1 MTIFRF
7 FWPQLC
13 APLAT
18 IRRRVFWLRH
28 ATTRR
33 RFSGCPIA
41 SPSRQFVADSFGYAI
56 AHPSFNVAIPLANA
70 LLRFFALSPSFA
82 YGFKLKRAPLWHNLI
97 QASRRRAIVT
107 YHRAD
112 GRHLIKIHPADGR
125 SSIIAPT
132 GNHRY
137 SQRRRASTATTPTGA
152 IYFKNFASPSSA
164 WAIPASCCTLPFAS
178 RTKTIR
184 CLSASL
190 HLIVAS
196 CAKSPHNHII
206 GHCRPQPHPSWTF
219 L

>member
-1 MTIFRF
+1 MRR
-7 FWPQLC
+7 PAAGSLA
-13 APLAT
+13 APSQAPRGNLSQIRLAM
-18 IRRRVFWLRH
+18 
-28 ATTRR
+28 
-33 RFSGCPIA
+33 
-41 SPSRQFVADSFGYAI
+41 PSR
-56 AHPSFNVAIPLANA
+56 IPRSTLPFLWPMHFSASS
-70 LLRFFALSPSFA
+70 RYALSPSFA

-196 CAKSPHNHII
+196 CAKSPHNHTI
-206 GHCRPQPHPSWTF
+206 GHCRHHSIISLAIAAPSPIHLGHF